1 MLGNLSVTFLNPWW
15 LVAIPLLV
23 PPLIAMS
30 IKSLSGLGRARQV
43 LAIALRT
50 AVVTLIL
57 LALAQLQ
64 SVRSNDKLT
73 TIFLLDRSE
82 SIPTSPNWGDT
93 SLAYVNA
100 AIKTQKRKND
110 LAGVIVFGKEPK
122 VESPPSVNPPPLS
135 GIENTPDTEYT
146 DLSAAIKLAL
156 ASFPEDTARRL
167 VIISD
172 GNDNRGNA
180 LEQALAAQGLKVQI
194 DVLPIEY
201 RYDKEVLVEKI
212 AIPPE
217 VKKGDTI
224 NINVVI
230 RASEPTKGRLQVFQK
245 ADNQS
250 SPLTEQPVE
259 IELQR
264 GVNVQTIKQTIT
276 EPNFY
281 TYTAEF
287 FPQKGLPG
295 VSGDSRAQN
304 NSAIGFVQARGE
316 ANVLLIEGTR
326 GEHEE
331 LVSALRAKGLRVDV
345 KVAPRIDASGI
356 VGGDQLPTDIA
367 QLQPYDAV
375 ILGNV
380 PKDSFTEEQIK
391 ILESNTHDMGAGL
404 VMLGG
409 PNSFGAGGW
418 MNTPVEKAL
427 PVDMEI
433 KALKVMGKSAL
444 VMVMHASEIAEGNYW
459 QKVVAQEAL
468 KTLSPYDYAGMLHW
482 EGQEAWLFPLQPIG
496 EKKGSMLRAIDRM
509 TPGDMPDVDPS
520 LMMGIKA
527 LQSKKDAMTKHF
539 IVISDG
545 DPVPPTRPVIN
556 QLVSSKITVT
566 AILVAAHGGDM
577 VGPTWMQDLATKT
590 KGRFYNVTNPKALP
604 RIYQKEARLISRP
617 LIHEPGVTWSPTVQS
632 QTEIIVGMPAKLP
645 GITGL
650 VLTQL
655 KENSLVELPLTSSLP
670 TGQTNPLLAHWTYG
684 LGRSVAW
691 TSDSGRKWTKAWPT
705 WDSYAA
711 FWSQVIRWSL
721 RPTDNGNLNLSLR
734 REDGKIKVVVDALD
748 KQDMFLNELNI
759 MGNVVDPKF
768 ESSPLV
774 LSATA
779 PGRYE
784 GTIEKAEAK
793 GNYFINLGAKGPD
806 GKVILVSG
814 GVSVPYSDEYRELRS
829 NPEKLREIASVTD
842 GQEIAW
848 KYRTDGRVDLDRT
861 LQEADVFRRE
871 PKLTP
876 PSSLTDLWPTL
887 LWMAAC
893 LFLGDVAVRRV
904 SPDFERMGRN
914 LKEAWI
920 KLRGQEVA
928 PRTEYMEKLKGRK
941 AEVTEQIDRGRGTTR
956 FEAPPIASPVIPE
969 LTQPVDEPLLG
980 SPASTEGPKPT
991 SRPTNRPGMTPDKKE
1006 PPAESYTN
1014 RLLKAKQKVW
1024 EDREKD
1030 KDKGSS

>member
-1 MLGNLSVTFLNPWW
+1 MLGNQSVTFLNPWW
-15 LVAIPLLV
+15 LIAIPLLV

-30 IKSLSGLGRARQV
+30 VKSLSGLGRARQA

-50 AVVTLIL
+50 IVVTLII
-57 LALAQLQ
+57 LALAEIQ
-64 SVRSNDKLT
+64 SVKRNDKLT

-82 SIPTSPNWGDT
+82 SIPNSPKWGDI
-93 SLAYVNA
+93 SLDYINA
-100 AIKTQKRKND
+100 AIKTQKRPDD

-122 VESPPSVNPPPLS
+122 VESPPSANPPPLS
-135 GIENTPDTEYT
+135 GIENTPDREYT

-172 GNDNRGNA
+172 GNDNRGNS

-217 VKKGDTI
+217 VKQGDTI
-224 NINVVI
+224 NINVVL
-230 RASEPTKGRLQVFQK
+230 RASEPTKGRLQVYRK
-245 ADNQS
+245 ADNHT
-250 SPLTEQPVE
+250 SPLTDEPVE

-287 FPQKGLPG
+287 FPQKIGG
-295 VSGDSRAQN
+295 VPSDSRSQN
-304 NSAIGFVQARGE
+304 NRADGFVHARGE

-326 GEHEE
+326 GEHQE

-345 KVAPRIDASGI
+345 KVAPKVDASGI
-356 VGGDQLPTDIA
+356 VGGDQLPASIA
-367 QLQPYDAV
+367 ELQPYDAV

-391 ILESNTHDMGAGL
+391 LLESNTHDMGAGL
-404 VMLGG
+404 IMLGG

-433 KALKVMGKSAL
+433 KALKIMGKSAL
-444 VMVMHASEIAEGNYW
+444 VMLMHASEIPEGNYW
-459 QKVVAQEAL
+459 QKVISQEAL
-468 KTLSPYDYAGMLHW
+468 KTLSPYDYAGMVHW
-482 EGQEAWLFPLQPIG
+482 EGSEAWVFPLQPIG

-509 TPGDMPDVDPS
+509 TPGDMLDINPVLS
-520 LMMGIKA
+520 ISIKA
-527 LQSKKDAMTKHF
+527 LQSKKDAMTKHV

-545 DPVPPTRPVIN
+545 DPVGPTRQLIN

-566 AILVAAHGGDM
+566 SVLVAAHGGDS
-577 VGPTWMQDLATKT
+577 VTWMQDLATKT

-617 LIHEPGVTWSPTVQS
+617 LIHEPGVTWAPTVQA
-632 QTEIIVGMPAKLP
+632 QTEIIVGLPAKLP

-655 KENSLVELPLTSSLP
+655 KENSLVELPLSSSLP
-670 TGQTNPLLAHWTYG
+670 AGQTNPLLAHWTYG

-691 TSDSGRKWTKAWPT
+691 TSDSGRKWTKTWPT
-705 WDSYAA
+705 WESYAA
-711 FWSQVIRWSL
+711 FWSQVVRWSL
-721 RPTDNGNLNLSLR
+721 RPADNGNMTLSLR
-734 REDGKIKVVVDALD
+734 LEDGKIKVAVDALD
-748 KQDMFLNELNI
+748 KQDLFLNELNI

-768 ESSPLV
+768 ENTPLV
-774 LSATA
+774 LHATA

-793 GNYFINLGAKGPD
+793 GNYFINLGAKGAD
-806 GKVILVSG
+806 GKMILVSG

-842 GQEIAW
+842 GREIEW
-848 KYRTDGRVDLDRT
+848 KYRKDGRIDLDRT
-861 LQEADVFRRE
+861 LGEANVFRRD

-904 SPDFERMGRN
+904 SPDFERMGKN
-914 LKEAWI
+914 LKDAWI

-941 AEVTEQIDRGRGTTR
+941 AEVTEQIERGRGTTR
-956 FEAPPIASPVIPE
+956 FEAPPVSSPLTPE

-980 SPASTEGPKPT
+980 AMPGTKAPTPPTAAAS
-991 SRPTNRPGMTPDKKE
+991 RPGMTPDKKE

-1024 EDREKD
+1024 EDREKE
-1030 KDKGSS
+1030 KDKGNP